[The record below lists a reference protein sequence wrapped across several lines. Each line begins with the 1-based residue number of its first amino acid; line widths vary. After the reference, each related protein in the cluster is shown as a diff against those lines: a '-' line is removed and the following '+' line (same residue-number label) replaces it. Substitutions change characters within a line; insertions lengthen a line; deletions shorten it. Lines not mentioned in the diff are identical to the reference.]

1 MSAVYRSRN
10 LDVKLSNEQNMMETN
25 PKQIENVS
33 TPEVLDIKTAI
44 DNNKFDPSELI
55 RKEKLTQNINFNQ
68 KKETIEEDECSEKV
82 INTRIA
88 EKDNTVAP
96 STSISQVNL
105 ERRLQIEEEVT
116 FVCTLFIYSL

>member
-33 TPEVLDIKTAI
+33 TPEVLEIKTAI